1 MTSELTWGDI
11 DAADFLRLFE
21 QEFRI
26 GMFIWTIEP
35 ERIQWSNRVFEMF
48 GLAPRS
54 VEPSF
59 SLLQTLTHEEDR
71 RTPASLRYAI
81 SDGRLLNR
89 EFRAVW
95 PSGEIRWLAVRARTI
110 TGKSG
115 NPEKIVGACI
125 DITEKK
131 MALAAVELGERR
143 RRALVQAAGGVG
155 WLARA
160 DGAIMDVENTGAQ
173 RTPGVTP
180 WGEGWLSWL
189 HPDDRDDALTNWKK
203 AIHDRTP
210 YVNEFRVM
218 RPDGTFRRNRATA
231 VPLQDK
237 AGEVLEWVGVSFDME
252 ERAEGGGAPDDACVL
267 TGAQIRGAR
276 GMLNWSVRDLANA
289 ANVSPAAL
297 RRLEEFDGPAP
308 CPKDTLLSISNALSA
323 GGVEFVRMSRGKPA
337 IRPR

>member
-1 MTSELTWGDI
+1 MKLELPGGDVG
-11 DAADFLRLFE
+11 AVEFLRLFE

-35 ERIQWSNRVFEMF
+35 ERIQWSNRMFEMF
-48 GLAPRS
+48 GLTPRS

-59 SLLQTLTHEEDR
+59 ALLQTLTHEEDR
-71 RTPASLRYAI
+71 RTPASLRFAI
-81 SDGRLLNR
+81 GDGRLLNR
-89 EFRAVW
+89 EFRVIW

-110 TGKSG
+110 TQKSG
-115 NPEKIVGACI
+115 NPEKIIGACI

-131 MALAAVELGERR
+131 MALASVELGERR

-173 RTPGVTP
+173 RSPGVTP

-203 AIHDRTP
+203 AVADKIP
-210 YVNEFRVM
+210 YVNEFRAM
-218 RPDGTFRRNRATA
+218 RPDGTFHWNRATA
-231 VPLQDK
+231 IPLRDK
-237 AGEVLEWVGVSFDME
+237 AGEVLEWVGISFDLE
-252 ERAEGGGAPDDACVL
+252 EPAERGGTQDDAPAL

-276 GMLNWSVRDLANA
+276 GMLNWSVRDLADA
-289 ANVSPAAL
+289 AKVSPATL

-308 CPKDTLLSISNALSA
+308 CPKDTLLSISHALSK
-323 GGVEFVRMSRGKPA
+323 GGVEFVRMPHGKPA